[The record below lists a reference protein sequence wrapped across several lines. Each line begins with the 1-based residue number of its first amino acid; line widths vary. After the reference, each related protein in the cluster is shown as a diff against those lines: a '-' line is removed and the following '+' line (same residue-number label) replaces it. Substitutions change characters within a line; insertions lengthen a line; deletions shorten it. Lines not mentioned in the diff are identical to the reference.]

1 MDNAPVW
8 KRILGG
14 LIDIILL
21 IVVSVVYSMFFGT
34 VGGGSFSVEGW
45 PALGLFAIGFL
56 YFVALE
62 ATTGKTVGKLLTG
75 TRVVDAS
82 GDRIGWGKS
91 LIRNLLRIV
100 DSLPL
105 FYIVGLIAIIASKNK
120 QRIGDMAA
128 KTFVIN
134 G

>member
-1 MDNAPVW
+1 MDNAAVW

-14 LIDIILL
+14 LIDIIVL
-21 IVVSVVYSMFFGT
+21 IAITYVYAMFFGT
-34 VGGGSFSVEGW
+34 AAGAAFSVEGW

-62 ATTGKTVGKLLTG
+62 AMTGKTVGKLLTG

-82 GDRIGWGKS
+82 GGRIGWGKS
-91 LIRNLLRIV
+91 FIRNLLRIV
-100 DSLPL
+100 DSLPF
-105 FYIVGLIAIIASKNK
+105 FYIVGLIAIIASKEK
-120 QRIGDMAA
+120 QRVGDMAA
-128 KTFVIN
+128 KTFVVN